1 MDGKHIAIRCPLKSG
16 SNYYNYKQF
25 YSIGLLALVDADYK
39 FKYKDCGCNGRVSDG
54 GVFANSTLF
63 QTLESNTFHI
73 PPGKPLPQR
82 NTHVPFVIVGDEA
95 FPLKSYLM
103 KPYPSRNLDQNKRT
117 FNYRL
122 SRARRIVENVF
133 FAF

>member
-1 MDGKHIAIRCPLKSG
+1 MVEFS
-16 SNYYNYKQF
+16 
-25 YSIGLLALVDADYK
+25 
-39 FKYKDCGCNGRVSDG
+39 
-54 GVFANSTLF
+54 NSTLF

-73 PPGKPLPQR
+73 PSGKPLPQR
-82 NTHVPFVIVGDEA
+82 NTHVPIVIVGDEA

>member
-25 YSIGLLALVDADYK
+25 YIIGLLALVDADYK
-39 FKYKDCGCNGRVSDG
+39 FKYIDCGCNVRVSDG

-82 NTHVPFVIVGDEA
+82 NATCAICHCWG
-95 FPLKSYLM
+95 
-103 KPYPSRNLDQNKRT
+103 
-117 FNYRL
+117 
-122 SRARRIVENVF
+122 
-133 FAF
+133 